1 MKKII
6 FAFTLL
12 ITVCLT
18 SFLLIEQ
25 NEDITI
31 DDIEHIVL
39 KLDLPAEEKTDYI
52 YGFPLDTFSA
62 HHSVVQQN
70 QSLSDILLQHH
81 ISHQQIFLLAERVKD
96 VFDVRRIRAG
106 NPYTIFKT
114 QEKGDTACYMVYEKN
129 KIDYVVFHLNLSDS
143 ITAEEKS
150 KPTEI
155 KRQTASGV
163 INSSLYLTLQE
174 QGYSSE
180 LALKLSDIYAW
191 SIDFYRIQKGDFFK
205 VVYDEKFVEGQSVG
219 VENIITSNFNHQ
231 GSDFYAFQF
240 MQDSILDYYDDEG
253 KSLRKAFLKAPL
265 KFSRI
270 SSRFTQRRFH
280 PVQKRYK
287 AHLGTDYA
295 APRGTPIQ
303 ATGDGVVSE
312 ARFKQYNG
320 NYVKIRHN
328 ATYATQY
335 LHMTKIASGVRAG
348 TRVRQGQT
356 IGYVGSTGLATG
368 PHVCYRFWKNGQQVD
383 PYKQKIPASKPV
395 KSENMEDFK
404 KVKDEQLKEL
414 NPIAVEQ
421 GAV

>member
-6 FAFTLL
+6 FAIVFL
-12 ITVCLT
+12 IVVCLT

-31 DDIEHIVL
+31 DHVELIIS
-39 KLDLPAEEKTDYI
+39 KLNLPADQETTYL
-52 YGFPLDTFSA
+52 YGFPLDAFSA
-62 HHSVVQQN
+62 QHNIVQRHE
-70 QSLSDILLQHH
+70 SLSDILLQHH
-81 ISHQQIFLLAERVKD
+81 ISHQQIFLLAERVKH

-106 NPYTIFKT
+106 NPYTIFTT

-129 KIDYVVFHLNLSDS
+129 KIDYIVFHLDLTDS
-143 ITAEEKS
+143 VTAEERS

-155 KRQTASGV
+155 KRQTAAGI

-205 VVYDEKFVEGQSVG
+205 VVYDEKFVEGESVG

-231 GSDFYAFQF
+231 RNDFYAFQF
-240 MQDSILDYYDDEG
+240 MQDSIFDYYDDEG

-270 SSRFTQRRFH
+270 SSRFTHRRFH

-328 ATYATQY
+328 SAYSTQY
-335 LHMTKIASGVRAG
+335 LHMTKIASGIRPG
-348 TRVRQGQT
+348 SRVRQGQT

-383 PYKQKIPASKPV
+383 PYRQKIPASKPV

-414 NPIAVEQ
+414 NTIAVEQ